1 MSTRSSIISIGRG
14 KSDDHHMKSS
24 SFSYIPIFSSPPLW
38 RWREKRNQ
46 TTRPYGWFSEPD
58 PAIISCKR
66 RSAHLFS
73 FQERDDQH
81 ATRETVMTASAQSS
95 VCRWFDKLAPHHPA
109 HAITTVLRR
118 CGGVYI
124 YIHGYYL
131 CRSVLRQRNMH
142 LPGRKN

>member
-14 KSDDHHMKSS
+14 KSDDHQMKSGP
-24 SFSYIPIFSSPPLW
+24 FSCIPIFLPLPLW
-38 RWREKRNQ
+38 RRREKWNQ
-46 TTRPYGWFSEPD
+46 TTRPYEWFSEPD

-66 RSAHLFS
+66 RLAHLFS
-73 FQERDDQH
+73 FQEREDQH

-95 VCRWFDKLAPHHPA
+95 VCRWFDKLDSHHLA
-109 HAITTVLRR
+109 RAITTVLRR

-124 YIHGYYL
+124 YIHECYL